1 MSDDIEKKKT
11 KAELENLGRLVDQYA
26 QSRSLGLLIPLAII
40 VINSIL
46 LIGSIEL
53 AMWKPE
59 ARWTSYIAWL
69 VMAWVVASV
78 WVTYKLVS
86 KYGSRFY
93 RKDGKIEL
101 KSEKT
106 PFWACVVFFVSF
118 LGATILGATILGA
131 EKIVSLRWTLTLL
144 LASAGIFVLYIR
156 NKEKEKLLCIVWGSL
171 LLLEAIVIAA
181 GVPTPFAGKGFLYS
195 FLAGANIYVVGAGIL
210 AAVVVHIYNRKILRK
225 IKEMR
230 PFGEQESNKSDS

>member
-1 MSDDIEKKKT
+1 MSDDIEKR
-11 KAELENLGRLVDQYA
+11 KAESERLGRLGWLIDRYA
-26 QSRSLGLLIPLAII
+26 QSRSLGLLMPLAII
-40 VINSIL
+40 VINTCL
-46 LIGSIEL
+46 LIVSIEL

-59 ARWTSYIAWL
+59 ARWTSYIVWL

-78 WVTYKLVS
+78 WVTYKLVA
-86 KYGSRFY
+86 KYEFGLY
-93 RKDGKIEL
+93 RKEGKIEL
-101 KSEKT
+101 KSEKI
-106 PFWACVVFFVSF
+106 PFWAWVVFFVSF
-118 LGATILGATILGA
+118 LGATILGA
-131 EKIVSLRWTLTLL
+131 EKIVSLRSALTLV

-195 FLAGANIYVVGAGIL
+195 FLAAANIYVVGAGIL
-210 AAVVVHIYNRKILRK
+210 AAVVVHIYNRKILRR

-230 PFGEQESNKSDS
+230 LFSEK

>member
-1 MSDDIEKKKT
+1 MSDDIEKEKT

-40 VINSIL
+40 VINTIL

-53 AMWKPE
+53 VLWKPE
-59 ARWTSYIAWL
+59 ARWTSYILWL

-101 KSEKT
+101 KSEKI
-106 PFWACVVFFVSF
+106 PFWAWVVFFVSF
-118 LGATILGATILGA
+118 LGATILGA
-131 EKIVSLRWTLTLL
+131 EKIVSLRLTLTLL

-181 GVPTPFAGKGFLYS
+181 GVTTPFAGKGFLYS
-195 FLAGANIYVVGAGIL
+195 FLAGANIYVVGTGIL
-210 AAVVVHIYNRKILRK
+210 AAVVVHIYNRKILRR
-225 IKEMR
+225 IKETR
-230 PFGEQESNKSDS
+230 PFSEK

>member
-1 MSDDIEKKKT
+1 MSDDIEKR
-11 KAELENLGRLVDQYA
+11 KAESERLGRLGWLIDRYA

-40 VINSIL
+40 VINTCL
-46 LIGSIEL
+46 LIGSIEMVL
-53 AMWKPE
+53 WKPE
-59 ARWTSYIAWL
+59 ARWTGYIVWL

-86 KYGSRFY
+86 NYGSRFY
-93 RKDGKIEL
+93 RKEGKIEL
-101 KSEKT
+101 KSEKI
-106 PFWACVVFFVSF
+106 PFWALVVFFVSF
-118 LGATILGATILGA
+118 LGATILGA
-131 EKIVSLRWTLTLL
+131 EKIVSLRLALTLV

-171 LLLEAIVIAA
+171 LPLEAIVIAA

-210 AAVVVHIYNRKILRK
+210 AAVVVHTYNRKILRR

-230 PFGEQESNKSDS
+230 PFSEK

>member
-1 MSDDIEKKKT
+1 MSDDIEKR
-11 KAELENLGRLVDQYA
+11 KAESERLGRLGWLIDRYA

-40 VINSIL
+40 VINTCL

-59 ARWTSYIAWL
+59 ARWTGYIVWL
-69 VMAWVVASV
+69 VMAWVVGSV
-78 WVTYKLVS
+78 WVTYKLVA
-86 KYGSRFY
+86 KYEFIFY
-93 RKDGKIEL
+93 RKDGKIKL
-101 KSEKT
+101 KTEKI
-106 PFWACVVFFVSF
+106 PVWAWVVFFVSF
-118 LGATILGATILGA
+118 LGATILGA
-131 EKIVSLRWTLTLL
+131 EKIVSLRLALTLV

-210 AAVVVHIYNRKILRK
+210 AAVVVHTYNRKILRR
-225 IKEMR
+225 IKQMR
-230 PFGEQESNKSDS
+230 PFSGQETSKSDS

>member
-1 MSDDIEKKKT
+1 MSDDIEKEKT

-101 KSEKT
+101 KSEKI
-106 PFWACVVFFVSF
+106 PFWAWVVFFVSF
-118 LGATILGATILGA
+118 LGATILGA
-131 EKIVSLRWTLTLL
+131 EKIVSLRLALTLV

-210 AAVVVHIYNRKILRK
+210 AAVVVHIYNRKILRR

-230 PFGEQESNKSDS
+230 PFSEK